1 MSKTTKKGLKVLGL
15 KIQDLRNVEIV
26 EVDFQGK
33 TFIEINGDN
42 GSAKTT
48 LIDGIFGAIIGAKH
62 FGKAPWRVI
71 SKDKNKAM
79 MKVVIGNMERQIEI
93 KRSITKKT
101 DEKGNM
107 RSGGSLVI
115 TDTNGESL
123 GQAFLNGLLS
133 EFTVNPLTFAK
144 RAPKDQIEIVKQL
157 GGIDTT
163 EIEEAYQ
170 VAYEDRTM
178 VNREVKRAEALV
190 KSLVCFKVKPV
201 NIGELLGEK
210 EAILDF
216 NNDQKDIQRT
226 VDDQV
231 SEVGELE
238 SDVENLDVEIKRLSD
253 TLAGRKN
260 LRKETAADHV
270 KAKKVLEELPK
281 PKDEK
286 STKEIDEKVV
296 AAHDIN
302 KRADQYKEFQKVS
315 IERAVSW
322 QESQELTDK
331 LKDLE
336 AEKKQMILDSKL
348 PFKNIEF
355 DDEVGILIN
364 EIPFSQKSSA
374 EQLRISTR
382 IGMEMHPDLR
392 ILFIEEGSLLDEE
405 SYSVIR
411 EMAYKH
417 DYQVLVESV
426 GERPGGDQIV
436 LRAGSVVSAFER
448 TETVSQKVSRMDKEL

>member
-1 MSKTTKKGLKVLGL
+1 MSKTTKKGLRVLGL

-101 DEKGNM
+101 DEKGNV

-163 EIEEAYQ
+163 ELDEAYQ
-170 VAYEDRTM
+170 VAYEERTV
-178 VNREVKRAEALV
+178 VNREVKRTEALV
-190 KSLVCFKVKPV
+190 KSLVCEEVESVDIEK
-201 NIGELLGEK
+201 LLEEK

-216 NNDQKDIQRT
+216 NNDQKDIQRA

-231 SEVGELE
+231 SEVGELK
-238 SDVENLDVEIKRLSD
+238 SDVENLDVEIKNLEDELYRKVL
-253 TLAGRKN
+253 LRKN
-260 LRKETAADHV
+260 TTEKYVE
-270 KAKKVLEELPK
+270 AKKQLEKLPK
-281 PKDEK
+281 PKEEK
-286 STKEIDEKVV
+286 PTQEIDEKVV
-296 AAHDIN
+296 AAHGIN
-302 KRADQYKEFQKVS
+302 VRAGQYEEFVASEKKLEDS
-315 IERAVSW
+315 RE
-322 QESQELTDK
+322 ESQEFTDK
-331 LKDLE
+331 LTALNT
-336 AEKKQMILDSKL
+336 KKKNMILESKL

-355 DDEVGILIN
+355 DDDVGILIN
-364 EIPFSQKSSA
+364 KIPFSQKSSA

-426 GERPGGDQIV
+426 GERPGDDQIV

-448 TETVSQKVSRMDKEL
+448 AETVSQKVSRMDKEL